1 MILGMK
7 ICDKMRTSLQLDVL
21 NERTILWLWFG
32 LPMTTVKLA
41 SGYLVPYTISMN
53 FLSVSFCIALNNI

>member
-1 MILGMK
+1 MVWITHDNSK
-7 ICDKMRTSLQLDVL
+7 
-21 NERTILWLWFG
+21 NEYQE
-32 LPMTTVKLA
+32 LA